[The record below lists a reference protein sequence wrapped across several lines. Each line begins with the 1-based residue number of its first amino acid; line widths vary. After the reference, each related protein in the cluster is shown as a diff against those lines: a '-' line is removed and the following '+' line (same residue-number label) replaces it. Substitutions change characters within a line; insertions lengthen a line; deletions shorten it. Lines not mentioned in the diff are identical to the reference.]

1 MAFMPG
7 LARADRKLRI
17 LHVLRAPLGG
27 LFRHVVDLARGLAE
41 RGHAVGLVTDSLT
54 GGDRATQVLGEL
66 APIMELG
73 VTRVPMHRNP
83 HVSDITALRHVMRR
97 IGDTHPD
104 VVHGHGSKGG
114 FFARAPGLL
123 PGSNP
128 VVRAYTPHGG
138 SFNYKP
144 GTFVNGVYMLAES
157 ALARATDIFLFESA
171 YIGRRFDESV
181 GYDKSL
187 KRIVLNGIAESET
200 VPVVADADAADF
212 VYVGELRSAKG
223 IDTMIDALRVV
234 RDRIGRVPRAILVG
248 SGPDEAA
255 LHEHARAAGLEDCI
269 TMPGPMPA
277 RQAFSLGKIL
287 VVPSRAESLPYVVIE
302 AAGAHI
308 PLIATSVGGIPEIF
322 GPYADRLIPCDDP
335 ERLAGAMIEALSSGD
350 DERRR
355 RAGEIADFVADRF
368 TIANMVD
375 SVIAGYRDA
384 LGARAPAARAASNE
398 ISMTKAIGE

>member
-1 MAFMPG
+1 MPSV
-7 LARADRKLRI
+7 ARSDNKLRI

-27 LFRHVVDLARGLAE
+27 LFRHVVDLARGHAD
-41 RGHAVGLVTDSLT
+41 RGPAVGLVTDSLT
-54 GGDRATQVLGEL
+54 GGDRATQVLAEL
-66 APIMELG
+66 APILELG
-73 VTRVPMHRNP
+73 VTRTPMHRNP
-83 HVSDITALRHVMRR
+83 HLSDIGALRHVIGR
-97 IGDTHPD
+97 IAETHPD

-123 PGSNP
+123 PGSHMP
-128 VVRAYTPHGG
+128 VRAYTPHGG

-144 GTFVNGVYMLAES
+144 GSLVNGVYMMAEA

-181 GYDKSL
+181 GYEKAL

-200 VPVVADADAADF
+200 VPVLANADAADF

-223 IDTMIDALRVV
+223 IDTMIDALRIV

-277 RQAFSLGKIL
+277 RRAFSLGKIL

-308 PLIATSVGGIPEIF
+308 PMIATSVGGIPEIF
-322 GPYADRLIPCDDP
+322 GPYADRLIPCDDA
-335 ERLAGAMIEALSSGD
+335 ERLSRAMIEALSSGE
-350 DERRR
+350 DERRQ
-355 RAGEIADFVADRF
+355 RAGEVADFVASRF
-368 TIANMVD
+368 SIANMVD

-384 LGARAPAARAASNE
+384 LAARAPHRGARLNE